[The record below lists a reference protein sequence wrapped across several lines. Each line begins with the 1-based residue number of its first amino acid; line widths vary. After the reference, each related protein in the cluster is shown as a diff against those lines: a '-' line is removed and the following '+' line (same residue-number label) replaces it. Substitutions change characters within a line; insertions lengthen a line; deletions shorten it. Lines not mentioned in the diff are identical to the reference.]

1 MIVDR
6 DDLQTQAGKLF
17 LRSSSFLGLGTA
29 KVIKDREDLKTELS
43 LRDSGGFFICT
54 IQKFCEAIGELNT
67 RHNIICF
74 SDEAHRTQIR
84 LSNKLKVRDHKDI
97 EAEEVKLDEAPGLS
111 VKMVDDSKIGAFI
124 TKPYAEQLRTAFP
137 NATFVGFTGTP
148 IAETIQ
154 VFGEIVDRYTMSMA
168 VDDEITKEI
177 KYIPRIAKVTLD
189 SAKVKEI
196 EEYYKTCAD
205 EGATEEDI
213 AASKKAMSAME
224 VILGDDDRLERL
236 AADIIG
242 HYTASCDN
250 KPDVIQKAMVVCSS
264 RQIGYRLLEM
274 FRKLKPGWFEE
285 RKSPEGLE
293 VSEDVLNKL
302 KPMPTI
308 AMVATRGKNDRKEMY
323 EYLGDKSVSSCLK
336 PRLNRN
342 IPICES

>member
-1 MIVDR
+1 M
-6 DDLQTQAGKLF
+6 
-17 LRSSSFLGLGTA
+17 
-29 KVIKDREDLKTELS
+29 
-43 LRDSGGFFICT
+43 
-54 IQKFCEAIGELNT
+54 
-67 RHNIICF
+67 
-74 SDEAHRTQIR
+74 
-84 LSNKLKVRDHKDI
+84 RDHKDI
-97 EAEEVKLDEAPGLS
+97 EAEEVKLDEAPDLS

-250 KPDVIQKAMVVCSS
+250 KPDVIQKAMV
-264 RQIGYRLLEM
+264 I
-274 FRKLKPGWFEE
+274 
-285 RKSPEGLE
+285 
-293 VSEDVLNKL
+293 
-302 KPMPTI
+302 
-308 AMVATRGKNDRKEMY
+308 
-323 EYLGDKSVSSCLK
+323 
-336 PRLNRN
+336 
-342 IPICES
+342 

>member
-17 LRSSSFLGLGTA
+17 LRSAEFLGLGTS
-29 KVIKDREDLKTELS
+29 KVIKDRDELKTELL

-67 RHNIICF
+67 RRNIICF

-84 LSNKLKVRDHKDI
+84 LSNKLKVVDHKDI
-97 EAEEVKLDEAPGLS
+97 EAKEEKQSYAHGVDETSNTEMVEVESLEYTYAVKEI
-111 VKMVDDSKIGAFI
+111 DDSKIGAFV

-168 VDDEITKEI
+168 VDDEITKDI

-189 SAKVKEI
+189 SNKVKEI

-224 VILGDDDRLERL
+224 LILGDDDRLERL
-236 AADIIG
+236 AADIIA
-242 HYTASCDN
+242 HYTAACDN
-250 KPDVIQKAMVVCSS
+250 NADVIQKAMIVCSK
-264 RQIGYRLLEM
+264 IILLILR
-274 FRKLKPGWFEE
+274 FF
-285 RKSPEGLE
+285 
-293 VSEDVLNKL
+293 
-302 KPMPTI
+302 
-308 AMVATRGKNDRKEMY
+308 
-323 EYLGDKSVSSCLK
+323 
-336 PRLNRN
+336 
-342 IPICES
+342 